1 MRKPAGAGRAQRRPI
16 TPKSQLALAGLAAA
30 AIVVIIVVA
39 LAAPGGSMTP
49 MTMTNSWLPPT
60 LRVLAVVG
68 YAAIVAVHLWHLRA
82 GAARERAWHTTHV
95 LMALGMIDMFA
106 ARSQPAVATQ
116 IGKVVFAV
124 AAAAT
129 IAYIA
134 AVVLR
139 GQRLGWLWPATA
151 AALAAMAYM
160 YAMPIPG
167 FTWLTWLLV
176 GWLTLD
182 ALGWLTGVLPRAA
195 DLGAAKA
202 VPPGEVDAEPGGAAP
217 AAHRSSTHHLSVRV
231 SLAAMSLGMAYML
244 LAMTFGMASPPATAP
259 MPGMPG
265 M

>member
-1 MRKPAGAGRAQRRPI
+1 MQRRPV

-39 LAAPGGSMTP
+39 LAAPGGSMKP

-82 GAARERAWHTTHV
+82 GAARERTWHTTHV

-106 ARSQPAVATQ
+106 VRSQATVATQ
-116 IGKVVFAV
+116 IGKLVFAV
-124 AAAAT
+124 AAAA
-129 IAYIA
+129 ILAYVA

-160 YAMPIPG
+160 FAIPIPG

-182 ALGWLTGVLPRAA
+182 ALGWLTGVLPSAA
-195 DLGAAKA
+195 DLGAADTEA
-202 VPPGEVDAEPGGAAP
+202 GGATP
-217 AAHRSSTHHLSVRV
+217 AAYRSSTHHLSVRV
-231 SLAAMSLGMAYML
+231 SLAAMSLGMAYMF
-244 LAMTFGMASPPATAP
+244 LAMTFGMASPPAMAP